1 MNVETL
7 GHAGQIYN
15 RTNAQDIK
23 KSYDLKSESSF
34 NSVLD
39 VNPNTNDA
47 ALPDEASKASDRWT
61 DVSLYTFDSSPKGY
75 TVSEDAL
82 LRVKEHLESE
92 SIDADQRT
100 PTHKITDEQMEWLNS
115 KYDLH
120 HLSVCSISE
129 AEFGNFMLDLAYLNV
144 FSLDEV
150 RNMYA
155 GIIPPQSDQPQLI
168 SLYYHGAPETGEGAG
183 YVDLNA
189 EGTVVNEDVPTD
201 HITAN
206 YLKAEKPGLTSEEY
220 REMTTEF
227 SAQFQ
232 ERLKILKNIFGFL
245 ADSIESATDTTL
257 LKIYDVS
264 EKLKEDFGNRL

>member
-7 GHAGQIYN
+7 GLTGQIYN

-23 KSYDLKSESSF
+23 MSYNLKSESSF
-34 NSVLD
+34 NSALD
-39 VNPNTNDA
+39 VNANTDNTT
-47 ALPDEASKASDRWT
+47 LSDEVSRATDKWT
-61 DVSLYTFDSSPKGY
+61 NVGLYTFDSSPRGY
-75 TVSEDAL
+75 SVNEDAL
-82 LRVKEHLESE
+82 LRVKEQLEAE
-92 SIDADQRT
+92 GIDADSRT
-100 PTHKITDEQMEWLNS
+100 PTHEITGEQMEWLNS
-115 KYDLH
+115 KHDLH
-120 HLSVCSISE
+120 YLSVCSISE
-129 AEFGNFMLDLAYLNV
+129 TEFGNFMFDLAYLNV

-168 SLYYHGAPETGEGAG
+168 SLYHHGDPETGEGAG

-189 EGTVVNEDVPTD
+189 EGTVVSEDMPTD

-206 YLKAEKPGLTSEEY
+206 YLKAEKPSLTSEEY
-220 REMTTEF
+220 REMTMEF
-227 SAQFQ
+227 AAQFQ
-232 ERLKILKNIFGFL
+232 ERLKILKYIFGFF
-245 ADSIESATDTTL
+245 ADSIESTTY